1 MLNSNK
7 MVKEFWESEAS
18 KNISYHI
25 PIPKPYVDNL
35 KTLLSLS
42 RISVI
47 EEVEEIAQNYRMA
60 EIHAKDCEYQR
71 NGCDCGYEN
80 RVAYNRALS
89 DLLAKLS
96 SLKQDSGEIKK

>member
-7 MVKEFWESEAS
+7 MVEEFWESEAS

-47 EEVEEIAQNYRMA
+47 EEVEEWANTYGGGVNVPRTL
-60 EIHAKDCEYQR
+60 E
-71 NGCDCGYEN
+71 
-80 RVAYNRALS
+80 
-89 DLLAKLS
+89 DLLAKLKQ
-96 SLKQDSGEIKK
+96 LKND